1 MTLLGVSTGVLADRT
16 DLTGLL
22 AYEPEVVEFYNYP
35 RSMLGAIGRFC
46 VRHGIRPALHT
57 PVPYDE
63 PRPLR
68 RFAPTGPDPDEA
80 AAALRMTAA
89 TVRCAADLGALHVVV
104 HFPSPYP
111 PYPAAGF
118 DSWCHDFLDAACG
131 LAREHGVPVLV
142 ENLSAHPLLH
152 TATHY
157 RDALADR
164 PELGFC
170 LDLGHAHLLGPEQG
184 PLAYARALGPAVRSM
199 HLYNTT
205 GARYREHGHEPAHA
219 GQSAADGYLPI
230 AEVLPA
236 LLALTGAPAV
246 VLEHRPP
253 VPGDPGPEAIG
264 RWIRSVI
271 GRRRPGPPAGD
282 GPPVHAP
289 DSPPPRAP
297 DDPARPASA
306 GPLCPAHP

>member
-22 AYEPEVVEFYNYP
+22 AYEPDVVEFYNYP

-46 VRHGIRPALHT
+46 DRHGIRPALHT

-80 AAALRMTAA
+80 AAALRMTGA

-118 DSWCHDFLDAACG
+118 DSWCRDFLDAVCG
-131 LAREHGVPVLV
+131 LAREHGVLVLV

-152 TATHY
+152 TAADY
-157 RDALADR
+157 RDALAGR
-164 PELGFC
+164 PELGLC
-170 LDLGHAHLLGPEQG
+170 LDLGHAHLLGPQQG
-184 PLAYARALGPAVRSM
+184 PLAYARALGAAVRSM

-205 GARYREHGHEPAHA
+205 VARYPLHGHEPAHA
-219 GQSAADGYLPI
+219 GQSAAEGYLPI
-230 AEVLPA
+230 AEVLPT

-246 VLEHRPP
+246 VLEHRPLAA
-253 VPGDPGPEAIG
+253 GDPGPGEIG
-264 RWIRSVI
+264 RWIRAVI
-271 GRRRPGPPAGD
+271 GRRRPGPPEED
-282 GPPVHAP
+282 G
-289 DSPPPRAP
+289 PPPRAP
-297 DDPARPASA
+297 DGPARLAPT
-306 GPLCPAHP
+306 GPPCPAQP